1 MKNTNPHVI
10 VQAPSAPLPEG
21 FLNNLPELFKE
32 QGKLIYQQRNQIKI
46 LEVNG
51 HKLCV
56 KKYGMA
62 PLLNRFLYSVSW
74 RTPKA
79 ERTYKNAAKIL
90 ERGFV
95 TPRQYGYVLVYRKGW
110 LAESF
115 SVGEFVEG
123 VRSVEDARQDEDLM
137 KAFARYTAHLHLHG
151 MMHRDYILNNILYSR
166 TTDGYQFTLIDINR
180 FVFRDKPIRGF
191 LQRMNLMQPF
201 NKLSELKKFVNAY
214 SQEVKAGSSLCRQVV
229 YFRIWRTRYS
239 KLKRLLKKLPGIKS
253 FYRYRLK

>member
-10 VQAPSAPLPEG
+10 VQEPSSPLPDG
-21 FLNNLPELFKE
+21 FLNNLPELFEE
-32 QGKLIYQQRNQIKI
+32 QGTLIYQKRNQIKTF
-46 LEVNG
+46 EVNG

-56 KKYGMA
+56 KKYGIA

-79 ERTYKNAAKIL
+79 EHTYKNAAKIL

-95 TPRQYGYVLVYRKGW
+95 TPRQYGYVLIYRKGW
-110 LAESF
+110 LAESY

-123 VRSVEDARQDEDLM
+123 VRSVEDARKDEDLM
-137 KAFARYTAHLHLHG
+137 KAFARYTAQLHMHG

-166 TTDGYQFTLIDINR
+166 TADGYQFTLIDVNR
-180 FVFRDKPIRGF
+180 FIFHDKPIRGF

-201 NKLSELKKFVNAY
+201 NKLSELKKFVSAY
-214 SQEVKAGSSLCRQVV
+214 SQEIKAPPSLCWQVV

-239 KLKRLLKKLPGIKS
+239 QFKCILRKIPGAKLIAKYK
-253 FYRYRLK
+253 